1 MHRSTIRDIVS
12 FILLVAVGVATR
24 VWFQDIPNF
33 APVAALAL
41 FAGYF
46 FTSRALA
53 IATPLAVMM
62 ISDRFVDAGGYAI
75 PLMLTVYALL
85 ALPVLFRG
93 VARRHLSLDQ
103 GSKTRVFGAVTGLM
117 ACSLACSLIFF
128 LGTNFMVWATSSW
141 YEPTLAGLVK
151 CYAGAIPF
159 FRYTLAG
166 DAVFGTL
173 FFGSYAV
180 AKLMAKSTDA
190 ELATAA

>member
-1 MHRSTIRDIVS
+1 MHRLTNRDIVS
-12 FILLVAVGVATR
+12 FILLVAIGVATR

-62 ISDRFVDAGGYAI
+62 ISDRFVAAGGYAL
-75 PLMLTVYALL
+75 PLMVTVYALL

-93 VARRHLSLDQ
+93 FARRHLSLDQ
-103 GSKTRVFGAVTGLM
+103 VSKTRMLGAVAGLM
-117 ACSLACSLIFF
+117 TCSVACSIIFF
-128 LGTNFMVWATSSW
+128 LGTNFIVWATSSW

-180 AKLMAKSTDA
+180 AKLMVKSS
-190 ELATAA
+190 ESEFATAV